1 MAGPRRKRLLT
12 SDEVALWSHV
22 TRHIDPLRPEKMA
35 GIETIEMIEAVSP
48 QFADEKEPKIA
59 KTVEITPPVKPKT
72 PASPA
77 VPPLAPL
84 EKRLR
89 QRLSRG
95 HTPIDS
101 VIDLH
106 GMRQDEAHTALRRFV
121 IGAHQAGYSVI
132 LVVTGKGANASAEQ
146 GSYEERG
153 VLRRMVPHWLRMAD
167 MRSYVIGFENAAQH
181 HGGTGA
187 LYVRIR
193 RSKIGG
199 RDL

>member
-1 MAGPRRKRLLT
+1 MAGPRRKRVLT
-12 SDEVALWSHV
+12 SDEVALWTHV
-22 TRHIDPLRPEKMA
+22 TRHIDPLRPERMQ
-35 GIETIEMIEAVSP
+35 GIETAETLEAP
-48 QFADEKEPKIA
+48 QVGVLKTKPA
-59 KTVEITPPVKPKT
+59 KKNAASEAQQKPKA
-72 PASPA
+72 PVAPSI
-77 VPPLAPL
+77 PPLAPL

-106 GMRQDEAHTALRRFV
+106 GMRQDEAHAALRRFV
-121 IGAHQAGYSVI
+121 IGAHQAGYTVI
-132 LVVTGKGANASAEQ
+132 LVVTGKGASAASDN
-146 GSYEERG
+146 GMYEERG

-193 RSKIGG
+193 RNKIAGA
-199 RDL
+199 

>member
-1 MAGPRRKRLLT
+1 MAGSRRKRVLT
-12 SDEVALWSHV
+12 SDEVALWTHV
-22 TRHIDPLRPEKMA
+22 TRHIDPLKPERMQ
-35 GIETIEMIEAVSP
+35 GIETIETIEISQTEPVKTKAS
-48 QFADEKEPKIA
+48 EKKAAAEA
-59 KTVEITPPVKPKT
+59 QQKPKT
-72 PASPA
+72 PTTPNI
-77 VPPLAPL
+77 PPLAPL

-121 IGAHQAGYSVI
+121 IGAHQAGYAVI
-132 LVVTGKGANASAEQ
+132 LVVTGKGANASSEHGAF
-146 GSYEERG
+146 EERG

-167 MRSYVIGFENAAQH
+167 LRSYVIGFENAAQH

-193 RSKIGG
+193 RNKIGN
-199 RDL
+199 REA

>member
-1 MAGPRRKRLLT
+1 MAGPRRKRVLT
-12 SDEVALWSHV
+12 SDEVALWTHV
-22 TRHIDPLRPEKMA
+22 TRHIDPLKPERMQGLEA
-35 GIETIEMIEAVSP
+35 IETLEAPKVEPVQAKPAKKNAAEMV
-48 QFADEKEPKIA
+48 QQ
-59 KTVEITPPVKPKT
+59 KPK
-72 PASPA
+72 ASPA
-77 VPPLAPL
+77 PSIPPLAPL

-106 GMRQDEAHTALRRFV
+106 GMRQDEAHAALRRFV
-121 IGAHQAGYSVI
+121 IGAHQAGYAVI
-132 LVVTGKGANASAEQ
+132 LVVTGKGANASSEQ
-146 GSYEERG
+146 GAFEERG

-167 MRSYVIGFENAAQH
+167 LRNYVIGFENAAQH

-193 RSKIGG
+193 RNKIGSH
-199 RDL
+199 D